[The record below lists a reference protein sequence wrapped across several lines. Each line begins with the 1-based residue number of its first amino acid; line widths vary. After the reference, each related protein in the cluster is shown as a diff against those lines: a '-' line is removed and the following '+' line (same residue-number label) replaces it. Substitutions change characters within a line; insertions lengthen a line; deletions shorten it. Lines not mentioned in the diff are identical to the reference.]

1 MLLAID
7 TSTSAITVALLDQG
21 QVLAESSVVDA
32 RAHGELVA
40 PGIAAVL
47 DQAGVT
53 AQDVSAVVAGRG
65 PGPFTGLRVGLVTAR
80 VFALARSLPLHGL
93 CSLDALAFAAVVDG
107 RVGGGAGAGAD
118 GAGAGA
124 DGADAAA
131 EPVEFLVA
139 TDARRKEVYV
149 ASYRATGDER
159 VVEALTAPAVS
170 TPADL
175 AEVRAGR
182 PVVGRGA
189 ELYPDLLGPTVG
201 PLDVSAAALG
211 RLATLRLDA
220 GEDLS
225 DTTALY
231 LRRPDALT
239 TAERLAR
246 AADKAAR

>member
-53 AQDVSAVVAGRG
+53 AQDVTAVVAGRG

-107 RVGGGAGAGAD
+107 RVGGGA

>member
-53 AQDVSAVVAGRG
+53 AQDVTAVVAGRG

-124 DGADAAA
+124 AA
-131 EPVEFLVA
+131 EPEEFLVA

-170 TPADL
+170 TPAEL

-211 RLATLRLDA
+211 RLATLRLGA